1 MKKDWKEFIHICL
14 PLLLAPVLLLL
25 GVCAGAFWIPPMEI
39 FQFDEIGVRIDPVA
53 DLRLIRRL
61 AAFVVGGSLALSG
74 MVFQAVL
81 RNPLAEP
88 FILGVS
94 GGAGVGAALAVV
106 CGLSAWLVLSLP
118 LGALAGALLALGV
131 VLWISRQGGSGRE
144 NLLLSGVITGTI
156 AGSILMFLISMA
168 QSDELAGITWWM
180 LGDLQTADPVLL
192 LPGGIVL
199 LIALGV
205 IWYHA
210 RGLNALSIGDSEAWH
225 LGVDARKLTLILV
238 LTASLLAAFSV
249 ALAGIIGFCGL
260 IVPHLV
266 RRVCGCDHRKITFP
280 VFLWGADFL
289 MFCDILSRL
298 PYPFREIPV
307 GVITSLSGG
316 VLFLWIVNRRAR
328 YENRV

>member
-1 MKKDWKEFIHICL
+1 MRNQRTEFLFSWL
-14 PLLLAPVLLLL
+14 PLLLIPVLLVL
-25 GVCAGAFWIPPMEI
+25 GCCAGAYWISPLEL
-39 FQFDEIGVRIDPVA
+39 FSFGEAHTAVDPVV
-53 DLRLIRRL
+53 DLRLIRML
-61 AAFVVGGSLALSG
+61 AALTVGGSLALSG

-94 GGAGVGAALAVV
+94 GGAGVGAALVIV
-106 CGLSAWLVLSLP
+106 CGFSAWSVLSLP

-131 VLWISRQGGSGRE
+131 VLGISRGGGHGRD
-144 NLLLSGVITGTI
+144 NLLLSGVIVGTI
-156 AGSILMFLISMA
+156 AGSILMFLISVA
-168 QSDELAGITWWM
+168 HTEQLAGITWWM
-180 LGDLQTADPVLL
+180 LGDLQTADPALL
-192 LPGGIVL
+192 APCGIVL
-199 LIALGV
+199 LVALGV

-210 RGLNALSIGDSEAWH
+210 RGLNALSIGDSEAWD
-225 LGVDARKLTLILV
+225 LGVDPRKLTLILV
-238 LTASLLAAFSV
+238 VTGSLLAAFSV

-298 PYPFREIPV
+298 PCPFKEIPI
-307 GVITSLSGG
+307 GVITSLIGG
-316 VLFLWIVNRRAR
+316 PLFLWIINRRTQQ
-328 YENRV
+328 

>member
-1 MKKDWKEFIHICL
+1 MSNQRTKTVFLWL
-14 PLLLAPVLLLL
+14 PLLLVPVLLVL
-25 GVCAGAFWIPPMEI
+25 GCCAGAYWISPLELCS
-39 FQFDEIGVRIDPVA
+39 FGKANTAVDPVV
-53 DLRLIRRL
+53 DLRLIRM
-61 AAFVVGGSLALSG
+61 LALSG

-94 GGAGVGAALAVV
+94 GGAGVGAALVIV
-106 CGLSAWLVLSLP
+106 CGLSVGSVLSLP

-131 VLWISRQGGSGRE
+131 VLGISRRGSRGRD

-156 AGSILMFLISMA
+156 AGSILMFLISIA
-168 QSDELAGITWWM
+168 HTDQLAGITWWM
-180 LGDLQTADPVLL
+180 LGDLQTADPALL
-192 LPGGIVL
+192 APCGVVL
-199 LIALGV
+199 LIVLGV

-210 RGLNALSIGDSEAWH
+210 RGLNALSIGDSEAWN
-225 LGVDARKLTLILV
+225 LGVNPRKLTLILV
-238 LTASLLAAFSV
+238 IAGSLLAAFSV

-266 RRVCGCDHRKITFP
+266 RRICGCDHRKITFP

-298 PYPFREIPV
+298 PYPFKEIPI
-307 GVITSLSGG
+307 GVITSLIGG
-316 VLFLWIVNRRAR
+316 PLFLWIINRRAHR
-328 YENRV
+328 EN